1 MNNSGVCEYILKV
14 FYNGINITQVG
25 GGIFDFNIT
34 LRNSSNLTNDS
45 VY

>member
-1 MNNSGVCEYILKV
+1 MNDYGVCEYILQV
-14 FYNGINITQVG
+14 FYNGINITHAG

-34 LRNSSNLTNDS
+34 LRNSSNLTNSS